1 MCESVGVRGLAW
13 LLSGP
18 ILSKLQGRG
27 SLRTHA
33 FIPLLL
39 ASRLL
44 AGLIAVSL
52 LGRDPPLDEEEEEE
66 EQKRLIGSVRA
77 ADKIVFDS
85 PSC

>member
-1 MCESVGVRGLAW
+1 MCESVSVGVRGLAW

-18 ILSKLQGRG
+18 MLSKLQGRG
-27 SLRTHA
+27 SLRMHA

-44 AGLIAVSL
+44 AATIAVSL
-52 LGRDPPLDEEEEEE
+52 LGKDPPLDEEE
-66 EQKRLIGSVRA
+66 EQKRLIGSVGA
-77 ADKIVFDS
+77 ADKIVLDS

>member
-18 ILSKLQGRG
+18 MLSKLQGRG
-27 SLRTHA
+27 SLRMHA

-52 LGRDPPLDEEEEEE
+52 LGKDPPLDEEEEEE
-66 EQKRLIGSVRA
+66 QQRLIGSVRA